1 MYSRVWSF
9 FLCCCFFFFFVPAP
23 LLFFYFSISSS
34 LFIQSFFFFFC
45 RFLVKHTNLLFFVF
59 SLSNLFV
66 ALRWMFC
73 VLLKPYVITCF
84 LHFNSEMLLLLV
96 LFASKLKTERGREN
110 GIHCARKCWE
120 ICFVSIYFANL
131 APFYQQLKNIMF
143 QFFQSIFPILFAFF
157 NLRTARSDMNSDGIV
172 WEIEQKRK
180 TREREREQ
188 MGNMHVRYIS
198 RLPHTQH
205 THIQRQ
211 REMGDWGQNRSPHIY
226 VARAIET
233 LVCSSSRKRR
243 KEKKSWQ
250 RLPVQICHLHY
261 VCLCHI
267 HTHKH
272 TDMHGIWLVAIAR
285 YSTQHSLSDEC
296 LQVIAW
302 LVTNFQKYTA
312 SQPSSQP
319 VSQFFFLKVQN
330 RRRKKPKWCLS
341 FLNVSML

>member
-9 FLCCCFFFFFVPAP
+9 FLVRFFLCCSFFFFFVPAP

-84 LHFNSEMLLLLV
+84 LHFNSEMLLLLLV
-96 LFASKLKTERGREN
+96 LFASKLRRGREN

-172 WEIEQKRK
+172 WEIEQKEEM

-211 REMGDWGQNRSPHIY
+211 RERDGGLETESFTAYIRGQGHWNTC
-226 VARAIET
+226 VFQQQ
-233 LVCSSSRKRR
+233 KKKKR
-243 KEKKSWQ
+243 KEKLAEASGSDLSPTLCVP
-250 RLPVQICHLHY
+250 LP
-261 VCLCHI
+261 
-267 HTHKH
+267 
-272 TDMHGIWLVAIAR
+272 
-285 YSTQHSLSDEC
+285 HS
-296 LQVIAW
+296 
-302 LVTNFQKYTA
+302 Y
-312 SQPSSQP
+312 P
-319 VSQFFFLKVQN
+319 
-330 RRRKKPKWCLS
+330 
-341 FLNVSML
+341 

>member
-1 MYSRVWSF
+1 MFCMKKDNISIVLSRLKF
-9 FLCCCFFFFFVPAP
+9 FP
-23 LLFFYFSISSS
+23 LLLLLLFLRARTVVVFFYFSISSS
-34 LFIQSFFFFFC
+34 LFIQSFSFFFF

-110 GIHCARKCWE
+110 CILCARKCWE

-205 THIQRQ
+205 THIQRH
-211 REMGDWGQNRSPHIY
+211 RERWGIGDRIVHRIY
-226 VARAIET
+226 TWPGPLKHLCVPAAE
-233 LVCSSSRKRR
+233 KE
-243 KEKKSWQ
+243 EKKRKVGRGFRFRSVTYTMCASATFI
-250 RLPVQICHLHY
+250 PIN
-261 VCLCHI
+261 
-267 HTHKH
+267 
-272 TDMHGIWLVAIAR
+272 
-285 YSTQHSLSDEC
+285 TQTCTEYD
-296 LQVIAW
+296 
-302 LVTNFQKYTA
+302 
-312 SQPSSQP
+312 
-319 VSQFFFLKVQN
+319 
-330 RRRKKPKWCLS
+330 
-341 FLNVSML
+341 